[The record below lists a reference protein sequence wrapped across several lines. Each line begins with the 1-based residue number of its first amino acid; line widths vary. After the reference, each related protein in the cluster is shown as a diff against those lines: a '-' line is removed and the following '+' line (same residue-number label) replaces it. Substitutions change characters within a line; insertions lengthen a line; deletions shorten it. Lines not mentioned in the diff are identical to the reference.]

1 MYFLF
6 RIAIGDI
13 NVKSLANNTNIDLE
27 QNGNETGHL
36 TKNDNSREMN
46 SNHLDHGYHFLYDQE
61 QQSTNGG
68 PSKEV
73 VETQPENEGTD
84 EKNDILND
92 NLETKIDRKDS
103 NYKVFN
109 EDYQDKLMDEIFIV

>member
-1 MYFLF
+1 M
-6 RIAIGDI
+6 
-13 NVKSLANNTNIDLE
+13 E
-27 QNGNETGHL
+27 QNGNETSHL

-46 SNHLDHGYHFLYDQE
+46 SNHLDHGYHFLYDKE
-61 QQSTNGG
+61 QQSANDDL
-68 PSKEV
+68 SKEV

-84 EKNDILND
+84 EKTDTLKD
-92 NLETKIDRKDS
+92 NLDSRSNRKDS

>member
-46 SNHLDHGYHFLYDQE
+46 SNYLDHSYHFLYDQE
-61 QQSTNGG
+61 KQPTNENQ
-68 PSKEV
+68 SKEV
-73 VETQPENEGTD
+73 VETKPKNEDTE
-84 EKNDILND
+84 EKTNASND
-92 NLETKIDRKDS
+92 NLETRNNKKDS